1 MKKLIVVLL
10 CIFLLAGCTE
20 TLNTEKVSV
29 TAGHEMR
36 VHFIDVG
43 QGDSIFIESP
53 NGKTMLVDG
62 GVKGAGQKVVSYLQ
76 ELGVNKLDIVVAT
89 HPDADHIGGLIPVI
103 NSINIGQFYDS
114 GKVHTSQTFEEM
126 LTLIDTKNI
135 PYNVPKTGDSIAF
148 DDDINVK
155 VLNAN
160 EHAKDNNDASI
171 VLKIAYGNVSFLL
184 TADAGIALEKE
195 MMQHDVKATVL
206 KAGHHGSN
214 TSSSAE
220 FIQAVHP
227 EMAILSYGEGNKY
240 GHPHA
245 ELVERLQAIGSK
257 IYATAEAG
265 TVIVSTDGVNYDVNS
280 KEMSGTSVSTPQTTG
295 TSVSTSQTTSTSVS
309 APKTTSASVEIVSK
323 DLIEEIVG
331 IKNNGNEAVSLKDWQ
346 LISIEGYQVFNF
358 PNVTLQPGK
367 TVYVTSGS
375 NAREGQNYLKWT
387 KKQIW
392 LNDGDAAQLRNAKGE
407 LVSELD

>member
-20 TLNTEKVSV
+20 VLKTEKVPV
-29 TAGHEMR
+29 TTGQEMR
-36 VHFIDVG
+36 VHFLDVG
-43 QGDSIFIESP
+43 QGDSIFIESA

-62 GVKGAGQKVVSYLQ
+62 GVKGAGQQVVSYLK

-89 HPDADHIGGLIPVI
+89 HPDADHIGGLIPVLQ
-103 NSINIGQFYDS
+103 SIDIGQFYDS

-135 PYNVPKTGDSIAF
+135 PYHVPTTGENIAF
-148 DDDINVK
+148 DDDLTVK

-160 EHAKDNNDASI
+160 EHATDNNDASI
-171 VLKIAYGNVSFLL
+171 VLKIVYGNVSFLL
-184 TADAGIALEKE
+184 TGDAGITLEKD
-195 MMQHDVKATVL
+195 MLQNDVQATFL

-214 TSSSAE
+214 TSSSE
-220 FIQAVHP
+220 KFIQAVHP
-227 EMAILSYGEGNKY
+227 EVTVLSYGEGNKY

-245 ELVERLQAIGSK
+245 EVVERLQAVGSK

-265 TVIVSTDGVNYDVNS
+265 TVIVSTDGVNYDMHS
-280 KEMSGTSVSTPQTTG
+280 KEWSGAIVSTPPNATN
-295 TSVSTSQTTSTSVS
+295 
-309 APKTTSASVEIVSK
+309 VEIVSK
-323 DLIEEIVG
+323 DLMDEIVG
-331 IKNNGNEAVSLKDWQ
+331 IKNNGSEAVSLKDWQ
-346 LISIEGYQVFNF
+346 LISIEGNQVFQF

-367 TVYVTSGS
+367 IIYVTSGT
-375 NAREGQNYLKWT
+375 NAREGQSYLKWT

-392 LNDGDAAQLRNAKGE
+392 LNDGDAAQLKNAKGE

>member
-20 TLNTEKVSV
+20 TLNEEKVSV

-62 GVKGAGQKVVSYLQ
+62 GVKGAGQNVVSYLK
-76 ELGVNKLDIVVAT
+76 ELGVKKLDIVVAT
-89 HPDADHIGGLIPVI
+89 HPDADHIGGLIPVL
-103 NSINIGQFYDS
+103 NSIDIGQFYDS

-135 PYNVPKTGDSIAF
+135 PYNVPKTGDNIAF

-160 EHAKDNNDASI
+160 ENATDNNDASI

-184 TADAGIALEKE
+184 TADAGVSLEKE
-195 MMQHDVKATVL
+195 MMQDDVKATIL

-227 EMAILSYGEGNKY
+227 EITILSYGEGNKY

-245 ELVERLQAIGSK
+245 EVVERLQAIGSK

-280 KEMSGTSVSTPQTTG
+280 KEWSGTIA
-295 TSVSTSQTTSTSVS
+295 S
-309 APKTTSASVEIVSK
+309 APQTTSASVEIVSK

-331 IKNNGNEAVSLKDWQ
+331 IKNNSNEAVSLKDWQ
-346 LISIEGYQVFNF
+346 LISIEGNQVFNF
-358 PNVTLQPGK
+358 PNVTLQPKK
-367 TVYVTSGS
+367 TIYVTSGS
-375 NAREGQNYLKWT
+375 NARDGQNYLKWT

-392 LNDGDAAQLRNAKGE
+392 LNDGDAAQLRNAKGAI
-407 LVSELD
+407 VSELD

>member
-1 MKKLIVVLL
+1 MKKLIIVLL

-20 TLNTEKVSV
+20 VLKTEKVPV
-29 TAGHEMR
+29 TAGQEMR
-36 VHFIDVG
+36 VHFLDVG
-43 QGDSIFIESP
+43 QGDSIFIESA

-62 GVKGAGQKVVSYLQ
+62 GVKGAGQQVVSYLK

-89 HPDADHIGGLIPVI
+89 HPDADHIGGLIPVLQS
-103 NSINIGQFYDS
+103 SIDIGQFYDS

-135 PYNVPKTGDSIAF
+135 PYHVPTTGENIAF
-148 DDDINVK
+148 DDDLTVK

-160 EHAKDNNDASI
+160 EHATDNNDASI
-171 VLKIAYGNVSFLL
+171 VLKMVYGNVSFLL
-184 TADAGIALEKE
+184 TGDAGIALEKD
-195 MMQHDVKATVL
+195 MLQNDVQATVL

-214 TSSSAE
+214 TSSSE
-220 FIQAVHP
+220 KFIQAVHP
-227 EMAILSYGEGNKY
+227 EVTVLSYGEGNKY

-245 ELVERLQAIGSK
+245 EVVERLQAVGSK

-265 TVIVSTDGVNYDVNS
+265 TVIVSTDGVNYDVQS
-280 KEMSGTSVSTPQTTG
+280 KEWSGGNISTPP
-295 TSVSTSQTTSTSVS
+295 S
-309 APKTTSASVEIVSK
+309 AASVEIISK
-323 DLIEEIVG
+323 DLIDEIVG
-331 IKNNGNEAVSLKDWQ
+331 IKNNGSEAVSLKDWQ
-346 LISIEGYQVFNF
+346 LISIEGNQVFKF

-367 TVYVTSGS
+367 IIYVTSGT
-375 NAREGQNYLKWT
+375 NARDGQNYLKWT

-392 LNDGDAAQLRNAKGE
+392 LNDGDAAQLKNAKGE

>member
-20 TLNTEKVSV
+20 TLNEEKVSV
-29 TAGHEMR
+29 TAGHEMH

-62 GVKGAGQKVVSYLQ
+62 GVKGAGQNVVSYLKK
-76 ELGVNKLDIVVAT
+76 LGVKKLDIVVAT
-89 HPDADHIGGLIPVI
+89 HPDADHIGGLIPVL
-103 NSINIGQFYDS
+103 NSIDIGQFYDS

-135 PYNVPKTGDSIAF
+135 PYNVPKTGDNIAF

-160 EHAKDNNDASI
+160 ENATDNNDASI

-184 TADAGIALEKE
+184 TADAGVSLEKE
-195 MMQHDVKATVL
+195 MMQDDVKATIL

-227 EMAILSYGEGNKY
+227 EITILSYGEGNKY

-245 ELVERLQAIGSK
+245 EVVERLQAIGSK

-280 KEMSGTSVSTPQTTG
+280 KEWSGTIA
-295 TSVSTSQTTSTSVS
+295 S
-309 APKTTSASVEIVSK
+309 APQTTSASVEIVSK

-331 IKNNGNEAVSLKDWQ
+331 IKNNSNEAVSLKDWQ
-346 LISIEGYQVFNF
+346 LISIEGNQVFNF

-367 TVYVTSGS
+367 TIYVTSGS
-375 NAREGQNYLKWT
+375 NARDGQNYLKWT

-392 LNDGDAAQLRNAKGE
+392 LNDGDAAQLRNAKGAI
-407 LVSELD
+407 VSELD

>member
-20 TLNTEKVSV
+20 TLNEEKVSV
-29 TAGHEMR
+29 TAGHEMH

-62 GVKGAGQKVVSYLQ
+62 GVKGAGQNVVSYLKK
-76 ELGVNKLDIVVAT
+76 LGVKKLDIVVAT
-89 HPDADHIGGLIPVI
+89 HPDADHIGGLIPVL
-103 NSINIGQFYDS
+103 NSIDIGQFYDS

-135 PYNVPKTGDSIAF
+135 PYNVPKTGDNIAF

-160 EHAKDNNDASI
+160 ENATDNNDASI

-184 TADAGIALEKE
+184 TADAGVSLEKE
-195 MMQHDVKATVL
+195 MMQDDVKATIL

-227 EMAILSYGEGNKY
+227 EITILSYGEGNKY

-245 ELVERLQAIGSK
+245 EVVERLQAIGSK

-280 KEMSGTSVSTPQTTG
+280 KEWSGTIA
-295 TSVSTSQTTSTSVS
+295 S
-309 APKTTSASVEIVSK
+309 APQTTSASVEIVSK

-331 IKNNGNEAVSLKDWQ
+331 IKNNSNEAVSLKDWQ
-346 LISIEGYQVFNF
+346 LISIEGNQVFNF

-367 TVYVTSGS
+367 TIYVTSGS
-375 NAREGQNYLKWT
+375 NARDGQNYLKWT

-392 LNDGDAAQLRNAKGE
+392 LNDGDAAQLRNAKGAF
-407 LVSELD
+407 VSELD

>member
-1 MKKLIVVLL
+1 MKKLIIVLL

-20 TLNTEKVSV
+20 PLKKEKVSV
-29 TAGHEMR
+29 NAGHEMR

-62 GVKGAGQKVVSYLQ
+62 GVKGAGQQVVSYLK
-76 ELGVNKLDIVVAT
+76 ELGVNKLDVVVAT
-89 HPDADHIGGLIPVI
+89 HPDADHIGGLIPVL
-103 NSINIGQFYDS
+103 NSIEIGQFYDS

-126 LTLIDTKNI
+126 LTLIDEKNI
-135 PYNVPKTGDSIAF
+135 PYNVPKTGDSITF
-148 DDDINVK
+148 DDDLQVK

-160 EHAKDNNDASI
+160 EETTDNNDASI

-184 TADAGIALEKE
+184 TGDAGVALEQE
-195 MMQHDVKATVL
+195 MLQSDVKATIL

-227 EMAILSYGEGNKY
+227 EVTILSYSEGNKY
-240 GHPHA
+240 GHPHT
-245 ELVERLQAIGSK
+245 EVVERLQAIGSK
-257 IYATAEAG
+257 TYATAEAG

-280 KEMSGTSVSTPQTTG
+280 KEMSGTNASAPQT
-295 TSVSTSQTTSTSVS
+295 SV
-309 APKTTSASVEIVSK
+309 SVEIVSK
-323 DLIEEIVG
+323 DLAGEIVG

-346 LISIEGYQVFNF
+346 LLSIEGNQAFNF
-358 PNVTLQPGK
+358 PNVSLQPGK
-367 TVYVTSGS
+367 TIYVTSGT

-387 KKQIW
+387 KQQIW

-407 LVSELD
+407 MISELD

>member
-1 MKKLIVVLL
+1 MKKIIVILL

-20 TLNTEKVSV
+20 VLKTEKVPV
-29 TAGHEMR
+29 TAGQEMR
-36 VHFIDVG
+36 VHFLDVG
-43 QGDSIFIESP
+43 QGDSIFIESA

-62 GVKGAGQKVVSYLQ
+62 GVKGAGQQVVSYLK

-89 HPDADHIGGLIPVI
+89 HPDADHIGGLIPVLQ
-103 NSINIGQFYDS
+103 SIDIGQFYDS

-135 PYNVPKTGDSIAF
+135 PYHVPTTGENIAF
-148 DDDINVK
+148 DDDLIVK

-160 EHAKDNNDASI
+160 EHATDNNDASI
-171 VLKIAYGNVSFLL
+171 VLKIMYGNVSFLL
-184 TADAGIALEKE
+184 TGDAGIALEKD
-195 MMQHDVKATVL
+195 MLQNDIQATVL

-214 TSSSAE
+214 TSSSE
-220 FIQAVHP
+220 KFIQAVHP
-227 EMAILSYGEGNKY
+227 EVTVLSYGEGNKY

-245 ELVERLQAIGSK
+245 EVVERLQAVGSK

-265 TVIVSTDGVNYDVNS
+265 TVIVSTDGVNYDVHS
-280 KEMSGTSVSTPQTTG
+280 KEWSGAIASTPPQNAAT
-295 TSVSTSQTTSTSVS
+295 
-309 APKTTSASVEIVSK
+309 VEIVSK
-323 DLIEEIVG
+323 DLVDEIVG
-331 IKNNGNEAVSLKDWQ
+331 IKNNGSEAVSLKDWQ
-346 LISIEGYQVFNF
+346 LISIEGNQVFQF

-367 TVYVTSGS
+367 IIYVTSGTD
-375 NAREGQNYLKWT
+375 AREDQNYLKWT

-392 LNDGDAAQLRNAKGE
+392 LNDGDAAQLKNAKGE

>member
-20 TLNTEKVSV
+20 ALKTEKVPV
-29 TAGHEMR
+29 TAGQEMR
-36 VHFIDVG
+36 VHFLDVG
-43 QGDSIFIESP
+43 QGDSIFIESA

-62 GVKGAGQKVVSYLQ
+62 GVKGAGKQVVSYLK

-89 HPDADHIGGLIPVI
+89 HPDADHIGGLIPVLQ
-103 NSINIGQFYDS
+103 SIDIGQFYDS

-135 PYNVPKTGDSIAF
+135 PYHVPTTGENIAF
-148 DDDINVK
+148 DDDLIVK

-160 EHAKDNNDASI
+160 EHATDNNDASI
-171 VLKIAYGNVSFLL
+171 VLKIVYGNVSFLL
-184 TADAGIALEKE
+184 TGDAGIALEKD
-195 MMQHDVKATVL
+195 MLQNDIQATVL

-214 TSSSAE
+214 TSSSE
-220 FIQAVHP
+220 KFIQAVQP
-227 EMAILSYGEGNKY
+227 EVTVLSYGEGNKY

-245 ELVERLQAIGSK
+245 EVVERLQAVGSK

-265 TVIVSTDGVNYDVNS
+265 TVIVSTDGVNYDVHS
-280 KEMSGTSVSTPQTTG
+280 KEWSGAIVTTPPNT
-295 TSVSTSQTTSTSVS
+295 V
-309 APKTTSASVEIVSK
+309 SVEIVSK
-323 DLIEEIVG
+323 DLIDEIVG
-331 IKNNGNEAVSLKDWQ
+331 IKNNGSEAVSLKDWQ
-346 LISIEGYQVFNF
+346 LISIEGNQVFQF

-367 TVYVTSGS
+367 IIYVTSGTD
-375 NAREGQNYLKWT
+375 AREGQNYLKWM

-392 LNDGDAAQLRNAKGE
+392 LNDGDAAQLKNAKGE